1 MENAMGI
8 NVIIDDKL
16 VAEIKSITGQSN
28 DSAAIDQV
36 LRRIVAGRRKHK
48 DLVDLVGKVEFHEGY
63 DPKAL
68 RS

>member
-1 MENAMGI
+1 MGI
-8 NVIIDDKL
+8 NVVIDDKL
-16 VAEIKSITGQSN
+16 VAEIKTITGQSS
-28 DSAAIDQV
+28 DSAAIEQV

-48 DLVDLVGKVEFHEGY
+48 DLVDLVGRVEFHDGY

>member
-1 MENAMGI
+1 MGI

-16 VAEIKSITGQSN
+16 VAEIKAITGQSS